1 MSQIDSSDVGVTV
14 LGSGSGGNCTLVHC
28 GRQAIMIDA
37 GFSYKELKSR
47 IKACGLEQ
55 LNINGI
61 LVTHE
66 HTDHIHG
73 VRVCAEKLE
82 APVYAT
88 RGCAQAIREKDCKMG
103 QMATFAPGG
112 SFEIGDFTIC
122 PFLISHDAYE
132 PVAFSIYCR
141 DVKIGIA
148 TDVGYVSAGVEY
160 NLRDCDMLVVESNH
174 DLNMLAASQRPWSL
188 KQRIM
193 GRQGHLSNS
202 ASGQLLE
209 RIVAEKTHD
218 VVLAHISR
226 ECNTLEMA
234 HDTAEAALSSIRR
247 GDVSL
252 SVAEQ
257 EIPHA
262 TIWHH
267 F

>member
-1 MSQIDSSDVGVTV
+1 MSQLDSNDIGVTV
-14 LGSGSGGNCTLVHC
+14 LGSGSSGNATLIHC
-28 GRQAIMIDA
+28 GHQAIMIDA
-37 GFSYKELKSR
+37 GFSFKELRSR

-55 LNINGI
+55 LSINGI

-73 VRVCAEKLE
+73 IRLCSEKLE

-88 RGCAQAIREKDCKMG
+88 RGCAQAIREKDSRMG
-103 QMATFAPGG
+103 QMATFAPGAY
-112 SFEIGDFTIC
+112 FEIGDFTIC
-122 PFLISHDAYE
+122 PFLVSHDANE
-132 PVAFSIYCR
+132 PVAFSIFCR
-141 DVKIGIA
+141 DVKIGVA
-148 TDVGYVSAGVEY
+148 TDVGYVSSGVEY
-160 NLRDCDMLVVESNH
+160 NLKGCDMLVVESNH

-209 RIVAEKTHD
+209 RIVAENTHD
-218 VVLAHISR
+218 IVLAHISR
-226 ECNTLEMA
+226 ECNTAEKA
-234 HDTAEAALSSIRR
+234 HEAAEEALSSIRR
-247 GDVSL
+247 SDVGL

-257 EIPHA
+257 EIPHN

>member
-1 MSQIDSSDVGVTV
+1 MSFLDSYDVGVTV
-14 LGSGSGGNCTLVHC
+14 LGSGSNGNATLIHC

-37 GFSYKELKSR
+37 GFSYKELNAR

-73 VRVCAEKLE
+73 VRLCSEKLE

-88 RGCAQAIREKDCKMG
+88 RGCAEAIRQKDPKMG

-112 SFEIGDFTIC
+112 SFEIGDFIIC
-122 PFLISHDAYE
+122 PFLVSHDANE
-132 PVAFSIYCR
+132 PVAFSIFCH
-141 DVKIGIA
+141 DIKIGIA
-148 TDVGYVSAGVEY
+148 TDVGYVSSGVEY
-160 NLRDCDMLVVESNH
+160 SLRKCDMLVVESNH

-209 RIVAEKTHD
+209 RIVAENTHD
-218 VVLAHISR
+218 IVLAHISR
-226 ECNTLEMA
+226 ECNTTEKA

-247 GDVSL
+247 DDISL

-257 EIPHA
+257 EVPHS